1 MTTSVLLRTI
11 CSITIFSNEV
21 FPLPHAPYR
30 PTVKEVGKA
39 DCNITLVRLFAN
51 DSRFSLSSEDFIMGR
66 SGLIINTTSQ
76 YLNNLYHSCH
86 NISEK
91 ALLSLH
97 LTVNQNISSHFTST
111 FCPSLT
117 VLLSILISLSIC
129 LNAKRSKLELL

>member
-1 MTTSVLLRTI
+1 MTTSVLLRSI

-39 DCNITLVRLFAN
+39 DCNITLARLFTN

-76 YLNNLYHSCH
+76 YLNNLYQLTS
-86 NISEK
+86 IAFTLYK
-91 ALLSLH
+91 ILH
-97 LTVNQNISSHFTST
+97 LY
-111 FCPSLT
+111 PSDFQ
-117 VLLSILISLSIC
+117 VKSQVYKVIP
-129 LNAKRSKLELL
+129 